1 MTEVRTYH
9 DQPVIKEPTWT
20 WEIPCYLFTGG
31 LGGASAGFAYL
42 CELRGEDEVARRSWA
57 IATAALSVSPMLLIS
72 DLGRPARFFN
82 MLRMVKVTSPMSIGS
97 WLLTVAGGSTTLAT
111 AYVWR
116 GWFPALGRMARPLAA
131 ISGLPLSSYTGAL
144 LANTAIPAWHESRRL
159 LPFLFVAGAQLS
171 AGATALVVA
180 PGDANR
186 IARRVAVVGAVAE
199 LALEATM
206 EQQLGPHR
214 ASYDSKQA
222 RPFKQAAR
230 VLTAAGALLAARR
243 GRPRSTTKAGGAL
256 LLAGALATR
265 WSVYTA
271 GFASARDPKAT
282 VGPQRERIERGER
295 RGAARTQPEA
305 ANH

>member
-9 DQPVIKEPTWT
+9 AQPVIKQPTWT

-31 LGGASAGFAYL
+31 LGGASAGLAYL
-42 CELRGEDEVARRSWA
+42 CELRGEDEIARRSWA
-57 IATAALSVSPMLLIS
+57 VATAALSVSPILLIS
-72 DLGRPARFFN
+72 DLGRPMRFVN
-82 MLRMVKVTSPMSIGS
+82 MLRMVKVTSPMNIGS
-97 WLLTVAGGSTTLAT
+97 WILTVSGASTTVASANALM
-111 AYVWR
+111 
-116 GWFPALGRMARPLAA
+116 GWFPALSRVARPLAA
-131 ISGLPLSSYTGAL
+131 IAGLPLSSYTGAL

-159 LPFLFVAGAQLS
+159 LPFLFVAGAELS
-171 AGATALVVA
+171 AGAAALVVA
-180 PGDANR
+180 PDGGNR

-230 VLTAAGALLAARR
+230 VLTAAGTLLAARR
-243 GRPRSTTKAGGAL
+243 GGSRATTAAGGAL

-265 WSVYTA
+265 WSVYKA
-271 GFASARDPKAT
+271 GFASAADPKAT

-295 RGAARTQPEA
+295 RGAARRASVA
-305 ANH
+305 AAH